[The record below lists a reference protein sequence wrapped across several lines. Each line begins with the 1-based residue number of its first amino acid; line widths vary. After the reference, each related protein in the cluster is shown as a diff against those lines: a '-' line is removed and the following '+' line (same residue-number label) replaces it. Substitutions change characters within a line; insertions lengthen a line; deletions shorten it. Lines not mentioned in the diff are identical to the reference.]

1 MRVLAILLV
10 LSTVAF
16 ADKPSRSAAAW
27 LAAMTGGTTAPA
39 LKKPLTFSV
48 QSDRSEC
55 AKLARGKASSAPEL
69 ALLKACFVAT
79 WLHVA
84 KEATL
89 TVEDIKLKDLDGDQL
104 RWNKT
109 APKGTTWVRASRS
122 YAGQD
127 LTIRLALDKDRTV
140 LAVWFVYAEHDG
152 E

>member
-10 LSTVAF
+10 LSSVAF
-16 ADKPSRSAAAW
+16 ADKPPSSAETW
-27 LAAMTGGTTAPA
+27 LVGMTTGTTPA
-39 LKKPLTFSV
+39 LKKPVAFSV
-48 QSDRSEC
+48 QSDQC
-55 AKLARGKASSAPEL
+55 PKLARGKASTAAEL
-69 ALLKACFVAT
+69 GKLKACFVAT
-79 WLHVA
+79 WSYVA

-89 TVEDIKLKDLDGDQL
+89 TVDDIKLKDLDGDQL

-127 LTIRLALDKDRTV
+127 LSIRIALDKDRTV